1 MILLFGLITIPEY
14 VYRFKLSIA
23 KIEIMSLDLPR
34 VEYIEKDKKKAKA
47 NSNQVDYE
55 AIKKNEEALKE
66 SLERRKN
73 REWKKINLSDLTTNI
88 PNT

>member
-1 MILLFGLITIPEY
+1 
-14 VYRFKLSIA
+14 
-23 KIEIMSLDLPR
+23 MSLDLPR

-66 SLERRKN
+66 ALERRKKK
-73 REWKKINLSDLTTNI
+73 EWKKVNLSDLTTNL

>member
-1 MILLFGLITIPEY
+1 
-14 VYRFKLSIA
+14 
-23 KIEIMSLDLPR
+23 MSLDLPR

>member
-1 MILLFGLITIPEY
+1 
-14 VYRFKLSIA
+14 
-23 KIEIMSLDLPR
+23 MSLDLPR

-47 NSNQVDYE
+47 NGNQVDCE

>member
-1 MILLFGLITIPEY
+1 
-14 VYRFKLSIA
+14 
-23 KIEIMSLDLPR
+23 MSLDLPR

-73 REWKKINLSDLTTNI
+73 REWKKINLSDLTTNT